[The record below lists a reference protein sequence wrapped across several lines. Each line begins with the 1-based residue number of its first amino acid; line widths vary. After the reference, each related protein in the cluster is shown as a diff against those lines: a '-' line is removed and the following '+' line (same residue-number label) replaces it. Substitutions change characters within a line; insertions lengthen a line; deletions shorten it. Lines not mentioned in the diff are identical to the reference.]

1 MPSSSRTHALVAAIT
16 WVSLSVVA
24 TVALALG
31 AVTGSVAHP
40 RGRENLVVFVTRTAE
55 QFPAPTAHAEMDQK
69 RMQFSP
75 FVLPIVV
82 GTTVDFRNH
91 DSVAHNVFSPDAERY
106 NLGTWRP
113 GTSHSNRFN
122 ALGVYAQACAL
133 HPEMQAYILVLQ
145 NPYFAVTKANGTFTM
160 PAMPDGSYEVQVWG
174 VKLSSADKARHF
186 PLKVASGTATLKI
199 VF

>member
-1 MPSSSRTHALVAAIT
+1 MPSNPRIHALVGVIAG
-16 WVSLSVVA
+16 VSLSAIAAMAMAV
-24 TVALALG
+24 G
-31 AVTGSVAHP
+31 AVTGSVTHP
-40 RGRENLVVFVTRTAE
+40 RGRENLVVFVTQTAE
-55 QFPAPTAHAEMDQK
+55 KFPAPTAHAEMDQK

-75 FVLPIVV
+75 FVLPVVV

-113 GTSHSNRFN
+113 GTSHSHRFN

-145 NPYFAVTKANGTFTM
+145 NPYFAVTKANGAFSL
-160 PAMPDGSYEVQVWG
+160 PAMPDGSYAVQVWG

-186 PLKVASGTATLKI
+186 PLKVASGMATLKI
-199 VF
+199 AF